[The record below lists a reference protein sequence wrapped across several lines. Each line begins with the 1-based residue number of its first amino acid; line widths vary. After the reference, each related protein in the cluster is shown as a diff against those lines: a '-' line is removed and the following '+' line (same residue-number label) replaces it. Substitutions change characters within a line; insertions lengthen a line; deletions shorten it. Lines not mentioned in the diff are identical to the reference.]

1 MGTEIWNAAAKSDE
15 HGLSYLSQQQGWI
28 HSCCSAL
35 PLPGPASSRKQRCVR
50 RKTREKSRECTS
62 KKNEQASKQSSC
74 RLCAK
79 VRGCEETHTFSQCG
93 LPKPQGEFGS
103 QEALGL
109 ALCRQGCAS
118 LAPGVWAILL
128 ARCKSE
134 PVKVR
139 WVFSPASDALQLTV
153 FQLSQSTLIPIELL
167 DLEKKLSTQ
176 MAV

>member
-1 MGTEIWNAAAKSDE
+1 M
-15 HGLSYLSQQQGWI
+15 
-28 HSCCSAL
+28 
-35 PLPGPASSRKQRCVR
+35 
-50 RKTREKSRECTS
+50 REKKNQGEEQGVYL
-62 KKNEQASKQSSC
+62 KKERAGFKTEFVSVVC
-74 RLCAK
+74 EGEEL
-79 VRGCEETHTFSQCG
+79 EETHTFSQCG